1 MKKTLF
7 ICATALLV
15 ASCSKDT
22 TETPEAKPQGIIFS
36 AAEENDTRTKLDG
49 VNILWQRDDAVGI
62 FSPQI
67 AEAVN
72 YKAVITEEDHDK
84 QFALLR
90 TDLNFGS
97 SDVHAF
103 YAYYPYVE
111 GQTAAATVNGSI
123 SASQNGEIGSNAF
136 MWAKASVDP
145 AANPR
150 VDLHFKHPF
159 AYLNIQLN
167 ATGEYNGATV
177 ERIRLE
183 AAEGKTLA
191 GDYEADLVNN
201 TVTFTTHERIVTV
214 TPAAAAL
221 GEVYQNT
228 LVVVNAEDLAGTELV
243 VSITLRQNDKAV
255 KLRNVIAGRL
265 LKPQTKINL
274 KLAVD
279 EMGIDEIG
287 FTDEKV
293 KTICLEHWDTD
304 GDGRLS
310 YEEAA
315 AVQSLGNVFQG
326 TDISSFDELKLFKG
340 LTSIGDN
347 EFRECRNM
355 RSVTIPENVTSIGQY
370 AFEKTGLTN
379 ITIPEHITSIGR
391 YPFFSCKNL
400 TYFSTGNKIEK
411 IPEGCVAGCSNLTQ
425 VNIGTSVK
433 SIGPSAFEKT
443 GLTSIVIPDKVT
455 TLGHN
460 AFSDCF
466 QLADVTIGYGIE
478 TISADCFMFC
488 YRLNSIEIGPS
499 VKFIGSSAFS
509 HSGLTS
515 IVIPDKVTIY
525 SNAFC
530 GCHQLTEVTIGNG
543 IETIPDSCFRDCVSL
558 KNIVFGTG
566 VKSIG
571 EFAFRGCSS
580 LTNIVIPDNV
590 TTIGYQ
596 VFYESGLTSI
606 VIPDKVTTLGSYAF
620 YNCYQLAD
628 VKIGNGIETIPSTC
642 FFNCISLKSI
652 EIGSGIKSI
661 GDQAFQ
667 RCSSLTDVYC
677 RALTP
682 PACGENA
689 FSEVNSTINLYVPT
703 ESVDSYRAA
712 DGWKDFT
719 NISGYDYGNL

>member
-1 MKKTLF
+1 MKKTLL

-15 ASCSKDT
+15 ASCSKET
-22 TETPEAKPQGIIFS
+22 TETPGVKRQGIIFS
-36 AAEENDTRTKLDG
+36 AAQENDTRTRLDG
-49 VNILWQRDDAVGI
+49 VNILWQRNDAVGI

-67 AEAVN
+67 AEALN
-72 YKAVITEEDHDK
+72 YKAVIAEENHDK
-84 QFALLR
+84 QFAILH

-97 SDVHAF
+97 SDMHDF

-111 GQTAAATVNGSI
+111 GQNSAATANGSI

-167 ATGEYNGATV
+167 ATGEYQGATV

-191 GDYEADLVNN
+191 GDFEADL
-201 TVTFTTHERIVTV
+201 TDGAVTFTTHERMVTV

-221 GEVYQNT
+221 GSDYRNT
-228 LVVVNAEDLAGTELV
+228 LVVVNAEDLTGTELV

-255 KLRNVIAGRL
+255 KLRKVIDGRL

-287 FTDEKV
+287 VTDEKV

-340 LTSIGDN
+340 LTSIGDD
-347 EFRECRNM
+347 EFRECRKLL
-355 RSVTIPENVTSIGQY
+355 SVTIPENVTSIGQN
-370 AFEKTGLTN
+370 AFYNCNSL
-379 ITIPEHITSIGR
+379 
-391 YPFFSCKNL
+391 
-400 TYFSTGNKIEK
+400 
-411 IPEGCVAGCSNLTQ
+411 
-425 VNIGTSVK
+425 K
-433 SIGPSAFEKT
+433 SI
-443 GLTSIVIPDKVT
+443 VVPDLVT
-455 TLGHN
+455 TLKN
-460 AFSDCF
+460 
-466 QLADVTIGYGIE
+466 Y
-478 TISADCFMFC
+478 
-488 YRLNSIEIGPS
+488 
-499 VKFIGSSAFS
+499 
-509 HSGLTS
+509 
-515 IVIPDKVTIY
+515 
-525 SNAFC
+525 AFC
-530 GCHQLTEVTIGNG
+530 NCTQLTEVTIGNG
-543 IETIPDSCFRDCVSL
+543 IETISESCFESCTSL
-558 KNIVFGTG
+558 AHVNIGTG
-566 VKSIG
+566 IKLINTR
-571 EFAFRGCSS
+571 AFYRCNS
-580 LTNIVIPDNV
+580 LTHIVIPNNATLESRVFESSGLTSIEIHNNV
-590 TTIGYQ
+590 TLKNSALSGCKQLTDVTIGNGIKTIPNNC
-596 VFYESGLTSI
+596 FSECSGLANIVLPEDVTSIGSYAFSDCSSLTSI
-606 VIPDKVTTLGSYAF
+606 VIPDKVTTLKDGAF
-620 YNCYQLAD
+620 YNCTKLAD
-628 VKIGNGIETIPSTC
+628 ITISNGIETISSTC
-642 FFNCISLKSI
+642 FFNCSNLKSVK
-652 EIGSGIKSI
+652 IGTGVTSI
-661 GDQAFQ
+661 NYGAFLK
-667 RCSSLTDVYC
+667 CSSLTDVYC

-682 PACGENA
+682 SACGENA

-703 ESVDSYRAA
+703 ESVESYRAA

-719 NISGYDYGNL
+719 HISGYNYGNL